1 MIFNFSF
8 GELTFKGFNISVTK
22 SEFRQRITDLEVTLN
37 ISRNHSNLLRK
48 MVENYWSF
56 LIKLDKSN
64 FNDYAFRLKVVS
76 SFEKVKMKLNDSI
89 VSIMNMKLEE
99 MKRSE
104 KDKNNPYLMALID
117 AYSDLIMNLKML
129 RAKMSNV
136 DDKNI
141 SGNILR
147 EIVETFLSIIIF
159 TVRKFYEKILEMKN
173 NTPRPYL
180 VKHVWVVKM
189 KNKLDSILSMLIKV
203 YDNLT
208 SILV

>member
-56 LIKLDKSN
+56 LIKLDKSS

>member
-173 NTPRPYL
+173 NIPRPYL
-180 VKHVWVVKM
+180 VKHVWVVKIE
-189 KNKLDSILSMLIKV
+189 K
-203 YDNLT
+203 
-208 SILV
+208 